1 MEGIALDVHRR
12 YGFTDCVDAFDLAGE
27 LGLSIKWD
35 SAPTSWRGGR
45 TIYIPARA
53 RFAEAHEGVAHEAAH
68 HLIDEYGAVQCE
80 PNARRLG
87 AALIAPRRA
96 IDCELRRGWDLHRV
110 MAQHPNASVDL
121 LARRVH
127 ELRARSGV
135 AFFRRGRLWYRRGA
149 VARDEA
155 TLVSSALA
163 GAPVRRDDLT
173 GAWPF
178 LESTSPRVIVLSAPP
193 DDDAA

>member
-12 YGFTDCVDAFDLAGE
+12 YGFTDRVDAFDLAGE

-35 SAPTSWRGGR
+35 AAAEAWRGGR
-45 TIYIPARA
+45 TLYIPSRS
-53 RFAEAHEGVAHEAAH
+53 RPVEAHESIGHETAHV
-68 HLIDEYGAVQCE
+68 LLDRYGAQQSE

-87 AALIAPRRA
+87 AALIAPRAA
-96 IDCELRRGWDLHRV
+96 IDRELRHGWNLHRV
-110 MAQHPNASVDL
+110 MAQHPNASAEL

-135 AFFRRGRLWYRRGA
+135 AVFRRERLRYRRGA
-149 VARDEA
+149 AARDEES
-155 TLVSSALA
+155 LVASALL
-163 GAPVRRDDLT
+163 GSPHRRDDLT

-178 LESTSPRVIVLSAPP
+178 FDEHRAPIVIVLSAPP
-193 DDDAA
+193 DVDL